1 MSTNQIALRNAF
13 KSVKAAYAEAGR
25 NPIIT
30 PSDLRLENPIQQN
43 VNYYQFFALSSE
55 QNPGFT
61 GGSSNTEIRLNTND
75 SFFAVLAGLYCAKP
89 SSATSAEYVLNSYPN
104 PNTFTATTAAAYQMF
119 FNNSTLNISINNVQ
133 YIQNYM
139 TSRFRN
145 VGVSQAGLGATSS
158 TSVPASIPST
168 LVDSFDGNESGVSAL
183 GTIIELSGQKKSSLL
198 MNVPTGLS
206 VAPGTYDRLALV
218 LRGFLALNAATR

>member
-13 KSVKAAYAEAGR
+13 KSIKQTYAANGR
-25 NPIIT
+25 NPIVT
-30 PSDLRLENPIQQN
+30 PSDLRLENPITQN
-43 VNYYQFFALSSE
+43 VNYYQFYALQSE

-89 SSATSAEYVLNSYPN
+89 SSATSAEFFLNSYPN

-133 YIQNYM
+133 YIQNFL

-145 VGVSQAGLGATSS
+145 VGVAQAGLGATSS
-158 TSVPASIPST
+158 TAVPANVPST
-168 LVDSFDGNESGVSAL
+168 SVDSFDGNESGITAL
-183 GTIIELSGQKKSSLL
+183 GTIIELSGQKKADIKL
-198 MNVPTGLS
+198 NVPTGLS
-206 VAPGTYDRLALV
+206 VAPGTYDRLAIV